1 MEPSTL
7 EEWIEHC
14 KIQVSLDNLIATW
27 LERPMYVNLIV
38 NGMLE
43 RFTMKKELDA
53 LAEIE
58 QFNKDAEEEL
68 RRRKM
73 PDLKLLQGGKGPPT
87 EDHPDWL
94 SDMPVGAIFLVQHRN
109 QPTEFTLGLF
119 HLVDKTE
126 KGACVLFTKGSN
138 IPAYVNP
145 SRFSRLFTLYE
156 FIDVLPMEEKKEE
169 TEEENAGSGAIQPEG
184 LEQPNP
190 VK

>member
-7 EEWIEHC
+7 EEWVNHC
-14 KIQVSLDNLIATW
+14 KTQVSLDELIATW
-27 LERPMYVNLIV
+27 SERNDYINSIVNL
-38 NGMLE
+38 MLE
-43 RFTMKKELDA
+43 GVKMRKELDT
-53 LAEIE
+53 LAAIE
-58 QFNKDAEEEL
+58 QFNKDEEEEL

-94 SDMPVGAIFLVQHRN
+94 SDMPIGSIFLVQHRN
-109 QPTEFTLGLF
+109 QPAEFTLGLF

-138 IPAYVNP
+138 LPAYVNP

-156 FIDVLPMEEKKEE
+156 FIDVLPIEKEVKVEEGED
-169 TEEENAGSGAIQPEG
+169 AGSGAIQPEG
-184 LEQPNP
+184 LEQSSP